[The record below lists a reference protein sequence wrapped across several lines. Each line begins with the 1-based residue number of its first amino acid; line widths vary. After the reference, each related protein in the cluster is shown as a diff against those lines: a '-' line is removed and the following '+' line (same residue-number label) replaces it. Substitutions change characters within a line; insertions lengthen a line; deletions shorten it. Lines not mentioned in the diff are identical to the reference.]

1 MRHPVPT
8 NATEARFLG
17 ISPSATTW
25 LERVAGRGT
34 PKITDTIKVLV
45 AAESLALDDFGHA
58 TVKALLAKAGRV
70 TPAAGEVESLGDGTS
85 PYAKLRPVS

>member
-58 TVKALLAKAGRV
+58 TVKAGRV